1 MTDTVERRTR
11 PYAPRMAPEERR
23 EQLLDAVLR
32 VIVKQG
38 VHKVSMDSVAKEAGV
53 TRPVVYG
60 HFSDSND
67 LLRSSLAREEEAAL
81 AQLATVL
88 PASREGSPEEVA
100 VAALARFFAVVQE
113 VPERWLAI
121 FSLVDSS
128 TPELR
133 ARVEAAQQL
142 VIGAFEEIVRWA
154 MAEGLDPDTDVE
166 VLSRML
172 FAVFWDAGR
181 LVLTDPDVFPAER
194 LVRFAEHAVARY
206 LDPR

>member
-1 MTDTVERRTR
+1 MTDTVERKTR
-11 PYAPRMAPEERR
+11 PYAPRMAPGERR

-67 LLRSSLAREEEAAL
+67 LLRGSLAREEEAAM

-88 PASREGSPEEVA
+88 PATREGSPADVA
-100 VAALARFFAVVQE
+100 VGSLARFLEVVQE
-113 VPERWLAI
+113 APERWLAI

-128 TPELR
+128 TPEQR

-142 VIGAFEEIVRWA
+142 VVGAFEEIVRWA
-154 MAEGLDPDTDVE
+154 MTEGLDPDTDVE
-166 VLSRML
+166 MMARML

-181 LVLTDPDVFPAER
+181 LVLAEPETFPAER
-194 LVRFAEHAVARY
+194 IVAFSRQVVERY
-206 LDPR
+206 LPSR